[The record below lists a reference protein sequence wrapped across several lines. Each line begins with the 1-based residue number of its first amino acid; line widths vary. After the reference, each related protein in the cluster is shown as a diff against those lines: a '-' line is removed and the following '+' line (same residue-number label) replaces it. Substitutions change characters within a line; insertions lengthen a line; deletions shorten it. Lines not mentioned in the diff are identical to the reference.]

1 MIDFHSHVL
10 PKMDDGPKSLRES
23 LEMLNLCFQQ
33 GVDAVVSTSH
43 FYADREDP
51 RAFLL
56 RRNRRLQALQEAM
69 LCSTEVY
76 PRIIPGAEVLY
87 FPGISQAREV
97 AELSI
102 AGRAIL
108 IEPPMAPWS
117 DDMLDEIVCLG
128 ENFDRKP
135 VVAHVDR
142 YMRML
147 GDNGLIDRVLERGL
161 LVQVNGS
168 YFLDEKRQK
177 AAIRNL
183 KKGKIHLLGSDC
195 HNLFDR
201 APNLGSV
208 RRVIRGAGAET
219 EFRKLQENAL
229 ELLGLEGEL
238 V

>member
-23 LEMLNLCFQQ
+23 LEMLSLCFQQ

-56 RRNRRLQALQEAM
+56 RRNRRLQALREAM

-76 PRIIPGAEVLY
+76 PGIIPGAEVLY
-87 FPGISQAREV
+87 FPGISQAQEV

-117 DDMLDEIVCLG
+117 DDMLDEIVSLG
-128 ENFDRKP
+128 ENFGRRP

-147 GDNGLIDRVLERGL
+147 DDDRLIDRVLERGL

-201 APNLGSV
+201 APNLGPV
-208 RRVIRGAGAET
+208 RRVIRGAGAEA
-219 EFRKLQENAL
+219 ELWKLQENAL
-229 ELLGLEGEL
+229 ELLGLGGEL

>member
-10 PKMDDGPKSLRES
+10 PQMDDGPESLRES
-23 LEMLNLCFQQ
+23 LEMLSLCFRQ

-43 FYADREDP
+43 FYAYQEDP
-51 RAFLL
+51 EAFLL
-56 RRNRRLQALQEAM
+56 RRGQRLRALREAM

-87 FPGISQAREV
+87 FPGISQAQEV

-117 DDMLDEIVCLG
+117 EDMLDEIVRLG
-128 ENFDRKP
+128 ENFGLEP

-142 YMRML
+142 YMLML
-147 GDNGLIDRVLERGL
+147 GDNRLIDRVLERGL

-168 YFLDEKRQK
+168 YFLDEKREK
-177 AAIRNL
+177 AAVRNL
-183 KKGKIHLLGSDC
+183 RRGRIHLIGSDC

-201 APNLGSV
+201 APNLGPV
-208 RRVIRGAGAET
+208 RRAVRAAGAEA
-219 EFRKLQENAL
+219 EFRTLQENAAG
-229 ELLGLEGEL
+229 LLGLEGEL
-238 V
+238 L

>member
-1 MIDFHSHVL
+1 MIDFHTHVL
-10 PKMDDGPKSLRES
+10 PQMDDGPKSLRES

-43 FYADREDP
+43 FYADQEDP
-51 RAFLL
+51 KSFL
-56 RRNRRLQALQEAM
+56 RRRGQRLRALQEAM

-87 FPGISQAREV
+87 FPGISQAQEV
-97 AELSI
+97 AELAI

-117 DDMLDEIVCLG
+117 DDMLDEIVGLG

-135 VVAHVDR
+135 VIAHVDR
-142 YMRML
+142 YMKLLEDDR
-147 GDNGLIDRVLERGL
+147 LIDRVLERGL

-168 YFLDEKRQK
+168 YFLDEKRRK
-177 AAIRNL
+177 AAVRNL
-183 KKGKIHLLGSDC
+183 KKGNIHLIGSDC
-195 HNLFDR
+195 HNLRSR
-201 APNLGSV
+201 APNLGPV
-208 RRVIRGAGAET
+208 RRVVRAEGAQA
-219 EFRKLQENAL
+219 EFRALQENAAG
-229 ELLGLEGEL
+229 LLGLEGEW

>member
-10 PKMDDGPKSLRES
+10 PRMDDGPKSIRES
-23 LEMLNLCFQQ
+23 LEMLSQCFRQ

-43 FYADREDP
+43 FYADQEDP
-51 RAFLL
+51 KSFL
-56 RRNRRLQALQEAM
+56 RRRGLRLRALQEAM
-69 LCSTEVY
+69 LCSAEVY

-87 FPGISQAREV
+87 FPGISQAQEA

-117 DDMLDEIVCLG
+117 EDMLKEIACLG
-128 ENFDRKP
+128 ENFGCKP
-135 VVAHVDR
+135 VIAHVDR
-142 YMRML
+142 YMKML
-147 GDNGLIDRVLERGL
+147 EDDRLIHRVLERGL

-168 YFLDEKRQK
+168 YFLDEKRRK

-183 KKGKIHLLGSDC
+183 KQGKIHLIGTDC
-195 HNLFDR
+195 HNLAGR
-201 APNLGSV
+201 APNLGPV
-208 RRVIRGAGAET
+208 RRVVRAAGAQA
-219 EFRKLQENAL
+219 EFRALQKNAGR
-229 ELLGLEGEL
+229 LLGLEGEF

>member
-23 LEMLNLCFQQ
+23 LEMLSLCFQQ

-76 PRIIPGAEVLY
+76 PRMIPGAEVLY

-128 ENFDRKP
+128 ENFGRKP

-201 APNLGSV
+201 APNLGPV
-208 RRVIRGAGAET
+208 RRAIRWAGAET

>member
-10 PKMDDGPKSLRES
+10 PQMDDGPKSIRES
-23 LEMLNLCFQQ
+23 LEMLSQCFRQ
-33 GVDAVVSTSH
+33 GVDAVVSSSH
-43 FYADREDP
+43 FYAYQEDP
-51 RAFLL
+51 KAFLQRRGQRL
-56 RRNRRLQALQEAM
+56 RALREAM

-117 DDMLDEIVCLG
+117 DDMLDEIVHLG
-128 ENFDRKP
+128 ENFGLEP

-142 YMRML
+142 YMKML
-147 GDNGLIDRVLERGL
+147 GDNRLIDRVLERGL

-168 YFLDEKRQK
+168 YFLDEKREK

-183 KKGKIHLLGSDC
+183 KKGKIHLIGSDC

-201 APNLGSV
+201 APNLGPV
-208 RRVIRGAGAET
+208 RRVIRTAGAEA
-219 EFRKLQENAL
+219 EFRLLQENAAG
-229 ELLGLEGEL
+229 LLGLEGEL

>member
-10 PKMDDGPKSLRES
+10 PRMDDGPRSLRES
-23 LEMLNLCFQQ
+23 LEMLNQCFQQ

-43 FYADREDP
+43 FYAYQDDP
-51 RAFLL
+51 KAFLL
-56 RRNRRLQALQEAM
+56 RRGRRLQALREAM

-87 FPGISQAREV
+87 FPGISQAQEV
-97 AELSI
+97 AELSV
-102 AGRAIL
+102 AGRVIL

-117 DDMLDEIVCLG
+117 DDMLDEIVSLG
-128 ENFDRKP
+128 ENFRRKP
-135 VVAHVDR
+135 VIAHVDR
-142 YMRML
+142 YMKML
-147 GDNGLIDRVLERGL
+147 GDNGLIDRVLEREL

-168 YFLDEKRQK
+168 YFLDKKREK

-183 KKGKIHLLGSDC
+183 KKGKIHLIGSDC

-201 APNLGSV
+201 APNLGLV
-208 RRVIRGAGAET
+208 RRVVRAAGAEA
-219 EFRKLQENAL
+219 EFRVLQENAAGLL
-229 ELLGLEGEL
+229 ELEGEL